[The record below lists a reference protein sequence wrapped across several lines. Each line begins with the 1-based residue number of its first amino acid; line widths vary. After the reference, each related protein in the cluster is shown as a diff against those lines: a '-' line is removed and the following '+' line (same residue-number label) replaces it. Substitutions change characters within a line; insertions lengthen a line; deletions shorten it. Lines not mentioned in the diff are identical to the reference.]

1 MAGYEHIREV
11 SRTMKMLLLGKN
23 GQLGWELQRCL
34 QPLGEVVAV
43 DYPEIDLRAPD
54 SLRSLIREVNPRI
67 LLNAT
72 AYTAVDRAETEP
84 DLAMQINA
92 IAPTI
97 MAEECL
103 ARDRVLI
110 HYSTDYVFDGTKGSP
125 YGEED
130 TPHPLNQYGYSK
142 WKGEQAI
149 QEVEGLYLIFRTAWV
164 YSLRG
169 DSFVRKVLQWSRQ
182 QETLRVV
189 DDQISNPTWSRM
201 LAEIT
206 ALLLA
211 RYSVDELAERKGLY
225 HLAGDG
231 YCSRYEWAKAILELE
246 PSPAEQVAQQILP
259 ASSADFPTPAQRPL
273 FSALSCERFVTA
285 FNLRLPPWKEAL
297 KLALQTA

>member
-1 MAGYEHIREV
+1 
-11 SRTMKMLLLGKN
+11 MLLLGKN

-34 QPLGEVVAV
+34 QPLAEVVAV
-43 DYPEIDLRAPD
+43 DYPEIDLRAPK
-54 SLRSLIREVNPRI
+54 SLRSLIRELNPQI

-72 AYTAVDRAETEP
+72 AYTAVDRAETEA
-84 DLAMQINA
+84 DLAMQINT
-92 IAPTI
+92 IAPAI

-103 ARDRVLI
+103 ARDCVLI

-125 YGEED
+125 YTEGD

-149 QEVEGLYLIFRTAWV
+149 QEVGGLYLIFRTAWV

-169 DSFVRKVLQWSRQ
+169 DSFVRKILQWSRQ

-189 DDQISNPTWSRM
+189 DDQISNPTWARM

-206 ALLLA
+206 SLLLA

-231 YCSRYEWAKAILELE
+231 YCSRYDWGKAILALD
-246 PSPAEQVAQQILP
+246 PGSADQVARQILP

-273 FSALSCERFVTA
+273 FSALSCEQFISA
-285 FNLRLPPWKEAL
+285 FSLRLPPWKEAL
-297 KLALQTA
+297 KLALQAAQAKTRVE

>member
-1 MAGYEHIREV
+1 MR
-11 SRTMKMLLLGKN
+11 MLLLGKN

-43 DYPEIDLRAPD
+43 DYPQIDLRAPE
-54 SLRSLIREVNPRI
+54 SLRSLIRELNPQI
-67 LLNAT
+67 LINAT

-92 IAPTI
+92 IAPAI

-103 ARDRVLI
+103 ARDCALI

-125 YGEED
+125 YTEED
-130 TPHPLNQYGYSK
+130 VPHPVNHYGYSK

-149 QEVEGLYLIFRTAWV
+149 QEVGGLFLIFRTAWV

-169 DSFVRKVLQWSRQ
+169 NSFVRKVLQWSRQ

-189 DDQISNPTWSRM
+189 DDQISNPTWARM

-206 ALLLA
+206 TLLLGK
-211 RYSVDELAERKGLY
+211 YSLDQLAERKGLY
-225 HLAGDG
+225 HVAGDG
-231 YCSRYEWAKAILELE
+231 YCSRYEWAKAILELN
-246 PSPAEQVAQQILP
+246 PGPADQVTRQILP
-259 ASSADFPTPAQRPL
+259 ASSADFLTPAQRPL
-273 FSALSCERFVTA
+273 FSALSCERFLSA
-285 FNLRLPPWKEAL
+285 FSLRLPPWKEAL

>member
-1 MAGYEHIREV
+1 
-11 SRTMKMLLLGKN
+11 MKMLLLGKN

-54 SLRSLIREVNPRI
+54 SLRSLIQELNPQI

-72 AYTAVDRAETEP
+72 AYTAVDRAETEA
-84 DLAMQINA
+84 DLAMQINT
-92 IAPTI
+92 IAPAI

-103 ARDRVLI
+103 ARDCVLI
-110 HYSTDYVFDGTKGSP
+110 HYSTDYVFDGMKGSP
-125 YGEED
+125 YTEGD

-149 QEVEGLYLIFRTAWV
+149 QEVGGLYLIFRTAWV

-169 DSFVRKVLQWSRQ
+169 DSFVRKILQWSRQ

-189 DDQISNPTWSRM
+189 DDQISNPTWARM

-231 YCSRYEWAKAILELE
+231 YCSRYDWGKAILALD
-246 PSPAEQVAQQILP
+246 PGSADQVARQILP

-273 FSALSCERFVTA
+273 FSALSCERFISA
-285 FNLRLPPWKEAL
+285 FSLRLPPWKEAL
-297 KLALQTA
+297 KLALQAAQAKTRVE

>member
-1 MAGYEHIREV
+1 
-11 SRTMKMLLLGKN
+11 MKMLLLGKN

-54 SLRSLIREVNPRI
+54 SLRSLIQELNPRI

-97 MAEECL
+97 MAEVCL
-103 ARDRVLI
+103 ARDCILI
-110 HYSTDYVFDGTKGSP
+110 HYSTDYVFDGMKGSP
-125 YGEED
+125 YTEED

-142 WKGEQAI
+142 WHGEQAI
-149 QEVEGLYLIFRTAWV
+149 QEVGGLYLIFRTAWV

-169 DSFVRKVLQWSRQ
+169 NSFVRKVLQWARQ

-189 DDQISNPTWSRM
+189 DDQISNPTWARM

-231 YCSRYEWAKAILELE
+231 YCSRYDWGKAILALD
-246 PSPAEQVAQQILP
+246 PGSADQVARQILP

-273 FSALSCERFVTA
+273 FSALSCERFISA
-285 FNLRLPPWKEAL
+285 FSLRLPPWKEAL
-297 KLALQTA
+297 KLALQAAQAKTRVE